1 MKEWVKKE
9 EGVSFG
15 ETSEQQPTGYA
26 AHSDHDSRCNPCV
39 GEGVLLVVAQI
50 LAGMALLMYGVT
62 CLGTLRYAL
71 RQLANYVC
79 LATASALPPMAETA
93 LAMTGITP

>member
-26 AHSDHDSRCNPCV
+26 ARSDHNSRCNPCV
-39 GEGVLLVVAQI
+39 GEGVLLVVAQV
-50 LAGMALLMYGVT
+50 LAGKAQQQEGGT
-62 CLGTLRYAL
+62 CQGTERE
-71 RQLANYVC
+71 
-79 LATASALPPMAETA
+79 ASV
-93 LAMTGITP
+93 I

>member
-26 AHSDHDSRCNPCV
+26 AHSDHNGRCKPCV
-39 GEGVLLVVAQI
+39 GESVLLVVAQV
-50 LAGMALLMYGVT
+50 L
-62 CLGTLRYAL
+62 
-71 RQLANYVC
+71 
-79 LATASALPPMAETA
+79 E
-93 LAMTGITP
+93 

>member
-26 AHSDHDSRCNPCV
+26 AHSDHNGRCNPCV
-39 GEGVLLVVAQI
+39 GEGVLLVVAQV
-50 LAGMALLMYGVT
+50 LAGRPSSRKVAPVRGLSGKPSVIWPMMEAF
-62 CLGTLRYAL
+62 
-71 RQLANYVC
+71 
-79 LATASALPPMAETA
+79 ATASALPPIAETA